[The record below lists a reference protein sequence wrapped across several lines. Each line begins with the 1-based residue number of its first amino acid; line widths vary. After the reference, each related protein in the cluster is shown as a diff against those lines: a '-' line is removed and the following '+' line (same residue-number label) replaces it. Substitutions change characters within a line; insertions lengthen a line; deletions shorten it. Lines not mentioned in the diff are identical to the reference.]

1 MARVSVTILEVITA
15 GCRAGMVSTIR
26 NAASSPPPG
35 KSDQLDY
42 TISSYGN
49 ARREQSTGVQENH
62 IA

>member
-15 GCRAGMVSTIR
+15 GCRAGMFSTIR
-26 NAASSPPPG
+26 NAASSPPAPG

-49 ARREQSTGVQENH
+49 ARRE
-62 IA
+62 